1 MSDIQLKDKAID
13 IKGKQYVQV
22 KDRVSYFNTEYPNGH
37 ITTEIISDT
46 NGVVVIRAT
55 ATPDFGN
62 PSRIF
67 TGISASNPSK
77 TIEKMSPYEVAET
90 SAVGRALAFMGIG
103 VIDSIGSADEMVKA
117 GVVKTEDHDS
127 ADTAVCRVHKV
138 KMNHYENAQGEWWS
152 HKLEDGNYCNG
163 RDTKYNGGGK

>member
-22 KDRVSYFNTEYPNGH
+22 KDRVSYFNAVYPNGC
-37 ITTEIISDT
+37 ITTEIISDES
-46 NGVVVIRAT
+46 GVVVIKAT
-55 ATPDFGN
+55 ATPDYAT

-117 GVVKTEDHDS
+117 GVVSKTEEHDS
-127 ADTAVCRVHKV
+127 ADTAVCRVHNI
-138 KMNHYENAQGEWWS
+138 KMNHYENAKGEWWS
-152 HKLEDGNYCNG
+152 HKLENGSYCNG
-163 RDTKYNGGGK
+163 RDTKYNGK